1 MKSDCNSEV
10 KNSVCRRVESLPNGN
25 AETQNG
31 KLANI
36 NYEICLPQTVP
47 PIEILPNSK
56 PSNDDSDVEYLGISN
71 TIKPVI
77 NQSAKCNTKSGT
89 SSNEPEAAAN
99 MHCMNDTGITA
110 TLTCTGS
117 PGLSAVA
124 PFIRG
129 PSMTANAAYINTAG
143 VSAATPYV
151 QSAGETVE
159 PAYTNAPGVSAAA
172 PCAQD
177 ASSTAITQYMQSAS
191 ETVKPACMYTS
202 GASSATLCVPSASVT
217 AAGYTNIVESQ
228 EAEYAYSKCTTTIG
242 RVTYASVD
250 LTPIDS
256 SQRYD
261 NGKILTA
268 HETPIFTNWK
278 QATTA
283 LQEKKTSEE
292 NLKSHDHAYK
302 NFRNSMKRNLKTALS
317 SIKEKHPGSDPK
329 KKNPPKKY
337 LGRKGRRKRQQN

>member
-25 AETQNG
+25 AGTQNG

-47 PIEILPNSK
+47 PMKIVLNSK

-99 MHCMNDTGITA
+99 MHCINDTGITA

-117 PGLSAVA
+117 PGLSAVE

-129 PSMTANAAYINTAG
+129 PSVTANAAYINTAG

-151 QSAGETVE
+151 QSACETVE
-159 PAYTNAPGVSAAA
+159 PAYTNAPRVSAAS

-191 ETVKPACMYTS
+191 ETVKPACTYTS
-202 GASSATLCVPSASVT
+202 GASSATLYVPSASVT
-217 AAGYTNIVESQ
+217 AAG
-228 EAEYAYSKCTTTIG
+228 
-242 RVTYASVD
+242 
-250 LTPIDS
+250 
-256 SQRYD
+256 
-261 NGKILTA
+261 
-268 HETPIFTNWK
+268 
-278 QATTA
+278 
-283 LQEKKTSEE
+283 
-292 NLKSHDHAYK
+292 
-302 NFRNSMKRNLKTALS
+302 
-317 SIKEKHPGSDPK
+317 
-329 KKNPPKKY
+329 
-337 LGRKGRRKRQQN
+337 